1 MTHDGVSLFLAITTF
16 LLLRRRDRLVPT
28 IEALLLVYQVVHSID
43 PRIGV
48 LNEEDAVLFHSDISL
63 GGVSILHLRL
73 KTILGYLFT
82 LVELCQLLQEN
93 HLLLLILDKS
103 AFFLLCS

>member
-1 MTHDGVSLFLAITTF
+1 MTHDRVSLFLAITTL

-28 IEALLLVYQVVHSID
+28 IEALLLVYQVVHSVD

-63 GGVSILHLRL
+63 GSVSILHLSL
-73 KTILGYLFT
+73 KTILGYLLT

>member
-16 LLLRRRDRLVPT
+16 LLLRRRDRLIIIRIIPT
-28 IEALLLVYQVVHSID
+28 IEALLLVYQVVVSVD

-48 LNEEDAVLFHSDISL
+48 LNEEDAVLFHCDISL
-63 GGVSILHLRL
+63 GSVSILHLRL

-82 LVELCQLLQEN
+82 LVELC
-93 HLLLLILDKS
+93 
-103 AFFLLCS
+103 